1 MGIKLQDF
9 NIYDILKGNLQG
21 DDDLSAAIELIKN
34 LEKKVDAKFKLNDDR
49 INKHD
54 EDLFKITKDVTN
66 IKNAQDL
73 INRNLDTIKKRLDD
87 MDKKIEELFN
97 KLNELENN
105 FNDNIDGRIKNL
117 EKLLNSKLEELEK
130 LFNDQIKGIGDANS
144 KNAGDDNQGNL
155 DGDANQKL
163 KDLAKRITDIEKT
176 IKLLSV
182 NLGIDGIKSDIQA
195 IKSALMQKC
204 NQQDFQDLK
213 DQIIEFQKQLNYFKS
228 QFEDFISNQTDH
240 DDIQNIK
247 RKLESLTNKVHDLA
261 TNEQE
266 NQNNASKSI
275 SKHQNVVDN
284 NKYLEIGI
292 FKEFKEQVIKEF
304 NNVNENFAQ
313 IRRLID
319 DIVATLKQKTTF
331 KDLKALEDDLLAKL
345 EELRIACSRKFA
357 DKLETTKNIKYL
369 DQQIKHITQ
378 VYIKKMEKG
387 DNWLLAKKPLNGNLC
402 ASCESYI
409 GELKDNNTYVPW
421 NKYPMRDPND
431 KLYRLGN
438 GFSKMLQMIQVD
450 ENEKG
455 NNFQTANNFYDLRG
469 KTETGRDNS
478 LPKDKGQLPKISN
491 KRKLSVSI
499 DEGENNAEEDIGD
512 DEQLQ
517 PKITK
522 IYRINKN
529 E

>member
-1 MGIKLQDF
+1 MNIKLQDF

-21 DDDLSAAIELIKN
+21 DGDSSATIALIQN
-34 LEKKVDAKFKLNDDR
+34 LEKKVDAKFKLIDDI

-54 EDLFKITKDVTN
+54 EDLFKLSKDVTN

-73 INRNLDTIKKRLDD
+73 INRNIETIKKRLDD
-87 MDKKIEELFN
+87 LDKKFEDLLS

-117 EKLLNSKLEELEK
+117 EKLLNAKLEELEK
-130 LFNDQIKGIGDANS
+130 KI
-144 KNAGDDNQGNL
+144 DDKILGNGESDEKKTDEENKDNL
-155 DGDANQKL
+155 GGEANQKL
-163 KDLAKRITDIEKT
+163 KDIQKKITELEKT
-176 IKLLSV
+176 IKLLST
-182 NLGIDGIKSDIQA
+182 NLGIDSIKSDIQA

-204 NQQDFQDLK
+204 NQSDFQELK
-213 DQIIEFQKQLNYFKS
+213 EQLIEFQKQLNYFKS

-240 DDIQNIK
+240 DDIQNLK
-247 RKLESLTNKVHDLA
+247 RKLESLTNKVHELQ
-261 TNEQE
+261 TNEQD
-266 NQNNASKSI
+266 NQNNASKSV
-275 SKHQNVVDN
+275 SKAQNVVDN
-284 NKYLEIGI
+284 SKYLEATL

-304 NNVNENFAQ
+304 SNVNDNFAQ

-319 DIVATLKQKTTF
+319 DIVATLKTKTTF

>member
-21 DDDLSAAIELIKN
+21 DGDSSAAIALIQN
-34 LEKKVDAKFKLNDDR
+34 LEKKVDSKFKLNDDR

-54 EDLFKITKDVTN
+54 EELFKLTKDVTN

-204 NQQDFQDLK
+204 NQSDFQELK
-213 DQIIEFQKQLNYFKS
+213 DQLIEFQKQLNYFKS

-275 SKHQNVVDN
+275 SKHQNIVDN

-357 DKLETTKNIKYL
+357 DKVETNKNIKYL

-409 GELKDNNTYVPW
+409 GDLKENNTYVPW

-450 ENEKG
+450 ENEKL
-455 NNFQTANNFYDLRG
+455 NNFATTNNFYDMKGGR
-469 KTETGRDNS
+469 TEGNRDNS
-478 LPKDKGQLPKISN
+478 LPKDKQLPKIN
-491 KRKLSVSI
+491 QKRKLSVS
-499 DEGENNAEEDIGD
+499 DEGENNGEDEVHE
-512 DEQLQ
+512 DEQNQ

-522 IYRINKN
+522 IYRINKP